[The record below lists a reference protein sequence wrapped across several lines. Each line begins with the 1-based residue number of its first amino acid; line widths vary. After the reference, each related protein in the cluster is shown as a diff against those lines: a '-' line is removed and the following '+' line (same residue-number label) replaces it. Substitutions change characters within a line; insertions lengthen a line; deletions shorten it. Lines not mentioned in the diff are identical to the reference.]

1 LAVRRMACA
10 KFGTSKLSAE
20 LPLRQVREGD
30 TNRTWLLPNSPVT
43 VPVARRSGLAD
54 QGSCEAEGV
63 LKLLAFVLPLGLDSF
78 AVAAA
83 IGASQATTIWQR
95 LRISLI
101 FVLFEGGMPL
111 IGLVLG
117 AVLARG
123 IGQVADYAAG
133 AAVIAIGAW
142 MLLASDEDEEEK
154 ASRLTASRGLA
165 LIGLGISISLDEL
178 AIGVTIGLAHL
189 PIIAV
194 IVTIALQAF
203 VAAQLGLA
211 VGARIGERWR
221 ERAEQIA
228 GVALILLGA
237 YLIIE
242 QLAR

>member
-1 LAVRRMACA
+1 M
-10 KFGTSKLSAE
+10 
-20 LPLRQVREGD
+20 
-30 TNRTWLLPNSPVT
+30 
-43 VPVARRSGLAD
+43 
-54 QGSCEAEGV
+54 

-83 IGASQATTIWQR
+83 IGASQATTVAQR

-111 IGLVLG
+111 IGLALG
-117 AVLARG
+117 AALARG

-133 AAVIAIGAW
+133 AAVVAIGAW

-154 ASRLTASRGLA
+154 ASRLAASHGLA
-165 LIGLGISISLDEL
+165 LVGLGISIGLDEL

-189 PIIAV
+189 PITAV
-194 IVTIALQAF
+194 IVAIALQAF

-228 GVALILLGA
+228 GIALILLGA